1 MLISELYDLILE
13 EHGQYVPDSI
23 EFTTKYLK
31 TALEQYA
38 LPIIGQY
45 RPTIRNTFINI
56 INSPYI
62 FTESGDSYIPD
73 WVSDVGIA
81 MSNVATSITSV
92 LPLMYR
98 EDHRTRLWYYEKPK
112 LWTFMFGQL
121 MVQGCIAPSLVASG
135 NDWDITNINPKGQLY
150 LVDLA
155 AGHLLLSIGKA
166 RRMVNFPDFPITTD
180 AAVLV
185 EEGQTLIDKT
195 MEELKRDPE
204 WWLAI

>member
-31 TALEQYA
+31 TSLEKHV

-45 RPTIRNTFINI
+45 RPMIRNTFIQLT
-56 INSPYI
+56 NSPYI
-62 FTESGDSYIPD
+62 FTESGDTYIPD

-81 MSNVATSITSV
+81 MSNVATSIASV

-112 LWTFMFGQL
+112 LWTFMFGL
-121 MVQGCIAPSLVASG
+121 LSVQGCVSPSLEASG
-135 NDWDITNINPKGQLY
+135 NDWDIININPKGQLY

-155 AGHLLLSIGKA
+155 AGHLLVSIGKA

-180 AAVLV
+180 AATMV
-185 EEGQTLIDKT
+185 EEGQVLIDRT
-195 MEELKRDPE
+195 VEELKRDSE
-204 WWLAI
+204 WYLSV